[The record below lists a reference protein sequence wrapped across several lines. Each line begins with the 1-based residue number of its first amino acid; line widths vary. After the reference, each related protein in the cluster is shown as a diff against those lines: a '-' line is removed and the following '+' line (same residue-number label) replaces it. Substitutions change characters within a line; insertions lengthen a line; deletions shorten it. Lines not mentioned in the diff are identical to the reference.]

1 MSMKED
7 KNKVAVEVS
16 KVSNEATPK
25 VSSEASKVSQ
35 EAPKLSKRLAA
46 LAGLVKQGA
55 RFADIGTDHALLP
68 VHLALSGTIAYAVA
82 GDVNAGPAEAAR
94 RQVLAAGVGDIV
106 SVRHGDGL
114 SVLAPD
120 EVDTVCIAGMGGSLM
135 VRLLEEAGDALSG
148 VTTLILSPH
157 VAEDQVR
164 RWLEA
169 NRYVLELER
178 LVEEDGEIY
187 TLLRAER
194 AASAASSEAVHAALY
209 DAKLL
214 GDACQA
220 VPADLLYEM
229 GPLLLRSPDKAFMAK
244 WRGELAKRERIAQ
257 GMKQSE
263 AADTRAK
270 LEVWTRTT
278 KDIEEVLACLQ
289 GERRSPN

>member
-1 MSMKED
+1 MSMNE
-7 KNKVAVEVS
+7 NKDNAS
-16 KVSNEATPK
+16 IQ
-25 VSSEASKVSQ
+25 ASKVPP
-35 EAPKLSKRLAA
+35 EAPKLSRRLAA

-68 VHLALSGTIAYAVA
+68 VHLALSGTIVYGVA

-94 RQVLAAGVGDIV
+94 RQVRAAGVSDIV

-114 SVLAPD
+114 SVLARD

-135 VRLLEEAGDALSG
+135 VRLLEEAGEALSG

-178 LVEEDGEIY
+178 LIEEDGEIY

-194 AASAASSEAVHAALY
+194 AVSAEESAARHTSLY
-209 DAKLL
+209 DTSLL
-214 GDACQA
+214 GAGCRA
-220 VPADLLYEM
+220 VPTGLLYEM
-229 GPLLLRSPDKAFMAK
+229 GPLLLRSPDEAFMAK
-244 WRGELAKRERIAQ
+244 WRGELAKRARIAH

-270 LEVWTRTT
+270 LEAWTRTT
-278 KDIEEVLACLQ
+278 NDIEEVLACLQ

>member
-1 MSMKED
+1 MSM
-7 KNKVAVEVS
+7 
-16 KVSNEATPK
+16 NENNGK
-25 VSSEASKVSQ
+25 LSI
-35 EAPKLSKRLAA
+35 EAPKLSKRLYA

-68 VHLALSGTIAYAVA
+68 VHLALAGTIAYAVA
-82 GDVNAGPAEAAR
+82 GDVNKGPAEAAR
-94 RQVLAAGVGDIV
+94 RQVRAAGVGDIV

-135 VRLLEEAGDALSG
+135 VRLLEEAGEALSG

-164 RWLEA
+164 RWLEN

-194 AASAASSEAVHAALY
+194 AASAAESDARHKELY
-209 DAKLL
+209 DPALL
-214 GDACQA
+214 GAGCKA
-220 VPADLLYEM
+220 VPSGLLYEM
-229 GPLLLRSPDKAFMAK
+229 GPLLLRSPDEAFMAK

-257 GMKQSE
+257 GMKQSD

-270 LEVWTRTT
+270 LEAWTRTT
-278 KDIEEVLACLQ
+278 AEIEEVLACLR
-289 GERRSPN
+289 GERRSPS

>member
-1 MSMKED
+1 MTMKENID
-7 KNKVAVEVS
+7 KVAI
-16 KVSNEATPK
+16 T
-25 VSSEASKVSQ
+25 ASKVTIES
-35 EAPKLSKRLAA
+35 PKLSKRLAA
-46 LAGLVKQGA
+46 LAEFVKPGA

-94 RQVLAAGVGDIV
+94 RQVRAAGVGDIV

-114 SVLAPD
+114 SVLAPN

-135 VRLLEEAGDALSG
+135 VRLLEEAGEALSG

-164 RWLEA
+164 RWLKA
-169 NRYVLELER
+169 HRYVLELER

-194 AASAASSEAVHAALY
+194 AASAAESEARHRVLY
-209 DAKLL
+209 DAALL
-214 GDACQA
+214 GAECKA
-220 VPADLLYEM
+220 VPTDLLYEM
-229 GPLLLRSPDKAFMAK
+229 GPLLLRSPDGAFRAK
-244 WRGELAKRERIAQ
+244 WQGELSKRSRIAQ
-257 GMKQSE
+257 GMKQSD
-263 AADTRAK
+263 AAETRAK
-270 LEVWTRTT
+270 LEAWTRAT
-278 KDIEEVLACLQ
+278 DEIEEVLACLQ

>member
-1 MSMKED
+1 MSEIED
-7 KNKVAVEVS
+7 KSGMSGGIEL
-16 KVSNEATPK
+16 
-25 VSSEASKVSQ
+25 
-35 EAPKLSKRLAA
+35 PKLSKRLAA
-46 LAGLVKQGA
+46 LAGLVRPGA

-68 VHLALSGTIAYAVA
+68 VNLALAGTIAYAVA

-94 RQVLAAGVGDIV
+94 RQVRAAGIGDIV

-114 SVLAPD
+114 SVLAPG

-135 VRLLEEAGDALSG
+135 VRLLEEAGEALSG
-148 VTTLILSPH
+148 VSTLILSPH

-169 NRYVLELER
+169 NRYVIELER

-194 AASAASSEAVHAALY
+194 AASAAESEARHKALY
-209 DAKLL
+209 DPALL
-214 GDACQA
+214 GANCKA
-220 VPADLLYEM
+220 VPSGLLYEM
-229 GPLLLRSPDKAFMAK
+229 GPLLLRAPDEAFMTK
-244 WRGELAKRERIAQ
+244 WRGELSKRERIAQ

-270 LEVWTRTT
+270 LEAWARTT
-278 KDIEEVLACLQ
+278 AEIGEVLSCLQ
-289 GERRSPN
+289 GERRSSN